1 MPRGQPR
8 GPRQRPGA
16 QAAEA
21 RAPLLAGAAALAA
34 SECRK
39 VLRRL
44 RVVTDKREKRREGL
58 PFARMLAKIAHAN
71 ALAVF
76 DAIVG
81 LARPGP
87 IPFFFFFPFAGEKQV
102 LSCQRLEGR
111 WRRGVRLHAGER
123 APPNLSGV
131 LADARAGD
139 DGVDVHQPLRWWI
152 GGCQPAGRSGARRMS
167 DLRGPNCVWIDVQ
180 WSCRRGVALQRS
192 MQGLRPLGCS
202 EAAQKAMTPLPGQ
215 TRP

>member
-1 MPRGQPR
+1 V
-8 GPRQRPGA
+8 
-16 QAAEA
+16 
-21 RAPLLAGAAALAA
+21 PLLAGAAALAA

-44 RVVTDKREKRREGL
+44 RVVNDKREKRREGL

-87 IPFFFFFPFAGEKQV
+87 TPPFLFFSFLFFSFLFFSFLFFSFLFFSFLFFSFLFFSFLFFGNTKQV

-139 DGVDVHQPLRWWI
+139 DGVERTSHCGGGTGGVSQQGGAVHA
-152 GGCQPAGRSGARRMS
+152 GCQ
-167 DLRGPNCVWIDVQ
+167 
-180 WSCRRGVALQRS
+180 
-192 MQGLRPLGCS
+192 
-202 EAAQKAMTPLPGQ
+202 T
-215 TRP
+215 

>member
-1 MPRGQPR
+1 VPRGQPR

-87 IPFFFFFPFAGEKQV
+87 IPFFFFHLQVKNKYCHVSGSKAGGGGGCACMRASV
-102 LSCQRLEGR
+102 RRPISAAFSPMRALEMTASTCTSRCGGGSG
-111 WRRGVRLHAGER
+111 GVSQQGGAVHAG
-123 APPNLSGV
+123 
-131 LADARAGD
+131 
-139 DGVDVHQPLRWWI
+139 
-152 GGCQPAGRSGARRMS
+152 CQ
-167 DLRGPNCVWIDVQ
+167 
-180 WSCRRGVALQRS
+180 
-192 MQGLRPLGCS
+192 
-202 EAAQKAMTPLPGQ
+202 T
-215 TRP
+215 